1 VRGKDLEESLAVN
14 EGFGEQFVLVAIL
27 LENVGQG
34 LALDL
39 LLDLPLLFG
48 LRFLLLLDHELD
60 TLFDGHLAL
69 FGFDLQELLHHVIL
83 EDVREL
89 EELSEVLQ
97 LLGLRRRPL
106 IDELLRFIFGHGS
119 HVELHSAALV
129 FLSDHSAM
137 L

>member
-1 VRGKDLEESLAVN
+1 MN
-14 EGFGEQFVLVAIL
+14 ECFSEQFVLVAIL
-27 LENVGQG
+27 LENVRQG
-34 LALDL
+34 LALNL

-60 TLFDGHLAL
+60 TLLDGHLAL
-69 FGFDLQELLHHVIL
+69 LGFDLQELLHHVIL

-106 IDELLRFIFGHGS
+106 IDELLRFSFGHGS